1 MIEKPMR
8 RKDRTMEKERMEEL
22 MRRSSCAI
30 LATVCEDGTPYA
42 VPVSC
47 IYWNDALYF
56 HTAVKG
62 HKVENM
68 EARPDVSL
76 CMTGELNMFVDA
88 GKYSHFSSVVVFGK
102 ARLVTDPEEKENA
115 LVELMAKYMPAQ
127 LPVARDDA
135 RRLDKAVKVFC
146 IEIQRMTGKE
156 KLPYSGE
163 EEKGSGGH

>member
-1 MIEKPMR
+1 MIERPMR
-8 RKDRTMEKERMEEL
+8 RKDRAMEQERMEAL
-22 MRRSSCAI
+22 MQRSTCAI

-47 IYWNDALYF
+47 VYYNKALYF

-76 CMTGELNMFVDA
+76 CMTGDLKVFVDA

-102 ARLVTDPEEKENA
+102 ARLVTDAEEKENA

-135 RRLDKAVKVFC
+135 RRLDKAVKVFRID
-146 IEIQRMTGKE
+146 IERMTGKE
-156 KLPYSGE
+156 KLPYTE
-163 EEKGSGGH
+163 EVDR